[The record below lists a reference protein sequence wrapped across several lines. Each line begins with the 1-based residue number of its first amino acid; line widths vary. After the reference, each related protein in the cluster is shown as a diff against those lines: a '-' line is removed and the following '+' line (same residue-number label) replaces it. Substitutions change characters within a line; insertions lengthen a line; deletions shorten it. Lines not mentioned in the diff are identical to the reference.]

1 MTGLQIAS
9 VSLGGPVHQE
19 LIKYFKKN
27 KLICNYKTERWDM
40 VILDTIRYHTINI
53 QKESLTVQVSS
64 HQQCKS
70 FGIIKI
76 LAEIE
81 KNFAMEQLY
90 TC

>member
-1 MTGLQIAS
+1 
-9 VSLGGPVHQE
+9 
-19 LIKYFKKN
+19 
-27 KLICNYKTERWDM
+27 M

-76 LAEIE
+76 LAEIG